1 MKKIIS
7 TGNEFIKKRLTAIKL
22 LFILSVLIFVIIEVG
37 RIFKDINGDQVRQS
51 LESQSTA
58 SILLMLVIGFI
69 AVLPMMVYDFVMVKF
84 LPEKYS
90 WRYILQSG
98 WITNTITNIAGF
110 GGLLGASLRANFY
123 SKNASKKQVLFAISK
138 IALFLVA
145 GLSLYCWVSLAMIF
159 GLNIGPQF
167 GQYWVWLLLG
177 GLYFPIVFII
187 TKTKDSEFFADLTL
201 GRELT
206 LILGSSLEWGSAGLF
221 FIYIGFMMN
230 VDTSSLVAVFPLF
243 IIASII
249 GVVSMIPG
257 GLGSFDVFMI
267 LGLQTLGVLNSTAVI
282 WLLFYR
288 LFYYIFP
295 FLVGVALFIKDS
307 GSRINEY
314 LKGLPVMVLSRVAH
328 LILVLFFYVTGVV
341 LLLASTVPEFTYA
354 NPIIRQL
361 YPYTFYFIH
370 QMSNIFLAFLMIGIG
385 RGIESKVKRAYW
397 PMVIFVVMGIINT
410 LWHDFSI
417 SLLIFLSIILICALL
432 SKPIFYRER
441 FEYSWGRLLID
452 GSIFAGTFILY
463 TIVGFFNMPEF
474 HYSGKVPDVF
484 LFPSEKIWL
493 SGFLGLLLAVVILW
507 ITFTYLSRKD
517 KRFCEQ
523 EFPADRVKNVIDTYG
538 GNEVS
543 HLAYLRDKNVYFYQ
557 NEGQDEVFFLYQKK
571 SNKLVVMGEPVG
583 NPEFIRAAI
592 DKFIVDA
599 DVEGMELVFYEV
611 DAQLTMM
618 LHEVGFDFIKTG
630 EEGFVRVAEIE
641 LAGKKR
647 RSERALMNKFERE
660 HYTFAMIEPPYS
672 KETIQELKDISDSW
686 LKGQSEKGFSLGFFD
701 EYYLNQAPIA
711 VINDAEGHKV
721 AFATMMPTGN
731 HEVLSIDLM
740 RYNRETAPSGIMDK
754 IFISLFQQAKE
765 DGYEFFD
772 MGMAPLSN
780 VGASKFSFIEEKTAH
795 LIYEYGYRFY
805 GFQGLKKYKDK
816 YVTEWHPKY
825 ISFRKRSSIA
835 FTLLQILAVV
845 NQKRVSSKKAK
856 TPIFILKN
864 FLRNS
869 R

>member
-7 TGNEFIKKRLTAIKL
+7 TCNEFIKKRLTAIKL
-22 LFILSVLIFVIIEVG
+22 LFVLSVLIFVIIQVG
-37 RIFKDINGDQVRQS
+37 QIFKDINGEQVQQS
-51 LESQSTA
+51 FESQSA
-58 SILLMLVIGFI
+58 KSIILMLVIGFI
-69 AVLPMMVYDFVMVKF
+69 AVLPMMIYDFVMVKF

-98 WITNTITNIAGF
+98 WITNTMTNIAGF

-145 GLSLYCWVSLAMIF
+145 GLSLYCWVSLFMIF
-159 GLNIGPQF
+159 GLNIGSQF

-187 TKTKDSEFFADLTL
+187 TKTRDSEFFADLTL

-230 VDTSSLVAVFPLF
+230 VDTSNLVAVFPLF

-249 GVVSMIPG
+249 GVISMIPG

-267 LGLQTLGVLNSTAVI
+267 LGLQTLGVQDSTAVI

-295 FLVGVALFIKDS
+295 FLVGVILFVKDS
-307 GSRINEY
+307 GHRINEY
-314 LKGLPVMVLSRVAH
+314 LNGLPVILLSRVAH
-328 LILVLFFYVTGVV
+328 FILVLFFYMTGII
-341 LLLASTVPEFTYA
+341 LLLASTVPEFTFT
-354 NPIIRQL
+354 NPIINYL

-370 QMSNIFLAFLMIGIG
+370 QMSNIILAFLMIGIG
-385 RGIESKVKRAYW
+385 RGIESKVKRVYW
-397 PMVIFVVMGIINT
+397 PMIIFVVVGIANT
-410 LWHDFSI
+410 LWHDFSVT
-417 SLLIFLSIILICALL
+417 LLIFLTIILICALL

-463 TIVGFFNMPEF
+463 TIVGFYNMPEF
-474 HYSGKVPDVF
+474 HFKGKVPDVF

-493 SGFLGLLLAVVILW
+493 SGFLGLLSAVVVLW
-507 ITFTYLSRKD
+507 IAFTYLSGKD
-517 KRFCEQ
+517 KRFGKQ
-523 EFPADRVKNVIDTYG
+523 DFPADRVKNVIDTYG

-543 HLAYLRDKNVYFYQ
+543 HLSFLKDKNVYFYQ
-557 NEGQDEVFFLYQKK
+557 NDGQDEVFFLYQKK

-583 NPEFIRAAI
+583 NPEFIREAI
-592 DKFIVDA
+592 NQFIVDA
-599 DVEGMELVFYEV
+599 DIEGLELVFYEV
-611 DAQLTMM
+611 DAKLTMM

-630 EEGFVRVAEIE
+630 EEGFVKVSEFE

-660 HYTFAMIEPPYS
+660 NYTFAMIEPPYS
-672 KETIQELKDISDSW
+672 KETIQELKKISDSW
-686 LKGQSEKGFSLGFFD
+686 LNGQAEKGFSLGFFD

-711 VINDAEGHKV
+711 IINDSEGHKV

-731 HEVLSIDLM
+731 NRVLSIDLM
-740 RYNRETAPSGIMDK
+740 RYSREEAPSGIMDK

-765 DGYEFFD
+765 GGYELFD

-780 VGASKFSFIEEKTAH
+780 VGESKFSFAEEKIAH
-795 LIYEYGYRFY
+795 LIYEYGYHFY
-805 GFQGLKKYKDK
+805 GFQGLKKYKNK
-816 YVTEWHPKY
+816 YVTKWQPKY

-845 NQKRVSSKKAK
+845 NQKKSVDKKGRMPSSIMKML
-856 TPIFILKN
+856 LKN
-864 FLRNS
+864 VR
-869 R
+869 

>member
-1 MKKIIS
+1 MKKIINA
-7 TGNEFIKKRLTAIKL
+7 GNEFIKKRLTVLKL
-22 LFILSVLIFVIIEVG
+22 LFILSVLIFVIIQVG
-37 RIFKDINGDQVRQS
+37 RIFRDINGAQVQRS
-51 LESQSTA
+51 FESQSVG

-69 AVLPMMVYDFVMVKF
+69 AVLPMMIYDFVMVKF

-98 WITNTITNIAGF
+98 WITNTMTNIAGF

-138 IALFLVA
+138 VALFLVA
-145 GLSLYCWVSLAMIF
+145 GLSLYCWVSLILIF
-159 GLNIGPQF
+159 GLNIGSQF
-167 GQYWVWLLLG
+167 GQYWIWLLLG

-187 TKTKDSEFFADLTL
+187 TKTRDSEFFADLTI

-221 FIYIGFMMN
+221 FIFIGYMMN
-230 VDTSSLVAVFPLF
+230 VDPSHLVAVFPLF
-243 IIASII
+243 VIASII

-267 LGLQTLGVLNSTAVI
+267 LGLQTLGVHNSTAVI

-295 FLVGVALFIKDS
+295 FLVGVILFIKDS
-307 GSRINEY
+307 GGRFNEY
-314 LKGLPVMVLSRVAH
+314 LNGLPVVLLRRVAH
-328 LILVLFFYVTGVV
+328 FILVLFFYVTGVI
-341 LLLASTVPEFTYA
+341 LLLASTVPEFTFT
-354 NPIIRQL
+354 NPIISYL

-370 QMSNIFLAFLMIGIG
+370 QMSNIFIAFLMIGIG

-397 PMVIFVVMGIINT
+397 PMVLFVVMGIINT

-417 SLLIFLSIILICALL
+417 TLLIFLAVILICALL
-432 SKPIFYRER
+432 SKQIFYRER

-452 GSIFAGTFILY
+452 GGIFAGTFILY
-463 TIVGFFNMPEF
+463 TIVGFYNAPQF
-474 HYSGKVPDVF
+474 HHTGKVPDVF

-493 SGFLGLLLAVVILW
+493 SGFLGLLFAVIVVW
-507 ITFTYLSRKD
+507 VTFTYLSRKD
-517 KRFCEQ
+517 QRFGEQ
-523 EFPADRVKNVIDTYG
+523 EFPADRVKNVVDTYG

-543 HLAYLRDKNVYFYQ
+543 HLAFLRDKNVYFYQ

-592 DKFIVDA
+592 NQFIIDA
-599 DVEGMELVFYEV
+599 DVEGLELVFYEV

-618 LHEVGFDFIKTG
+618 LHEVGFDFIKIG
-630 EEGFVRVAEIE
+630 EEGFVKVSEVV
-641 LAGKKR
+641 LSGKKR
-647 RSERALMNKFERE
+647 RSERALMNKFDRE
-660 HYTFAMIEPPYS
+660 NYAFAMIEPPYS

-686 LKGQSEKGFSLGFFD
+686 LGGQSEKGFSLGFFD
-701 EYYLNQAPIA
+701 DYYLNQAPIA
-711 VINDAEGHKV
+711 VINDSEGRKV

-731 HEVLSIDLM
+731 HRVLSIDLM
-740 RYNRETAPSGIMDK
+740 RYSREMAPSGIMDK
-754 IFISLFQQAKE
+754 IFISLFQQATE
-765 DGYEFFD
+765 EGYELFD

-780 VGASKFSFIEEKTAH
+780 VGESKFSFVEEKIAH
-795 LIYEYGYRFY
+795 MIYKYGYRFY
-805 GFQGLKKYKDK
+805 GFQGLKQYKDK
-816 YVTEWHPKY
+816 YVTEWHSKY

-835 FTLLQILAVV
+835 FTLLQILTVV
-845 NQKRVSSKKAK
+845 NQKRPTDRKVKGSS
-856 TPIFILKN
+856 FIVKF
-864 FLRNS
+864 FLRNAK
-869 R
+869 